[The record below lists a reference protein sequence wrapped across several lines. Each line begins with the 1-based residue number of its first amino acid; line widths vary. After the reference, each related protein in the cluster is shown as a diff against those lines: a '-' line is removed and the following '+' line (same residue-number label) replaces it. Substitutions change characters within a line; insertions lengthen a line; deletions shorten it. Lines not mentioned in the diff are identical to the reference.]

1 MKTLLNLEN
10 YGITLTYDKER
21 VSPYEVEY
29 ADSASPIFHT
39 EGFPHMDDALNRIVI
54 LIMDAK
60 EVYAFEELPYEIRT
74 AYEGIARSD
83 VANRA
88 VRSFVRSVLEG
99 IAYANMRGEEA

>member
-10 YGITLTYDKER
+10 YGITLTHDKER

-29 ADSASPIFHT
+29 ADVAAPVFFT
-39 EGFPHMDDALNRIVI
+39 EGFPHLDDALNRIVI

-60 EVYAFEELPYEIRT
+60 QVYAFEELPYEIRT
-74 AYEGIARSD
+74 AYEGIAKSD

-88 VRSFVRSVLEG
+88 VKSFVHSVLEG
-99 IAYANMRGEEA
+99 IAYANMRGKEE